1 MLSDKKRK
9 ERKKNLY
16 VLTSM
21 VKQNVR
27 FKYRN
32 SFLGVLWT
40 VLRPILEM
48 LVLWFIF
55 GQFFGNGDPTY
66 HLYLLS
72 ASIAFNVLSEAT
84 LTSLKSIANSTGLLN
99 STKLS
104 YEVIPLA
111 KTLSSLV
118 NFLFS
123 AVALILIMLFTMIFV
138 PGYYVNWTIIFV
150 IVWLPCLVVFSYGVS
165 LLLAALYVF
174 FRDIEHIYGVF
185 MVLWRYLTP
194 LFYKTDSFPNAVV
207 MIININPMTQYVD
220 FFRTIIGQNGL
231 PGTVPALSQFLFI
244 FGWAIAMYALGALV
258 FKSLKRKFI
267 LYL

>member
-40 VLRPILEM
+40 VLRPVLEM

-123 AVALILIMLFTMIFV
+123 AIALIIIMLFTMIFV
-138 PGYYVNWTIIFV
+138 GGYYINWTIIFV

-165 LLLAALYVF
+165 LLLSAVYVF

-185 MVLWRYLTP
+185 MILWRYLTP
-194 LFYKTDSFPNAVV
+194 MFYKTTGFPDAVV
-207 MIININPMTQYVD
+207 AIINLNPMTQYVG
-220 FFRTIIGQNGL
+220 FFRTIIGQGGI
-231 PGTVPALSQFLFI
+231 PGGIPGADQFLYI
-244 FGWAIAMYALGALV
+244 IGWAIAAYALGTLV
-258 FKSLKRKFI
+258 FKSLKRKFV